1 MLKPVAFMVMPFGKK
16 AVDATGTSSPTEVD
30 FDALWDRVYDP
41 VLTGLGYEA
50 VRADQDLGALVITE
64 MIQRLTIADLVL
76 ADLTLP
82 NANVYYELGIRHAA
96 KRQGCVIVAAEWANP
111 PFDLVQMR
119 RVPFALN
126 DGTIPQ
132 SEAA

>member
-1 MLKPVAFMVMPFGKK
+1 HAREGLVMLKPVAFMVMPFGKK

-41 VLTGLGYEA
+41 VLT
-50 VRADQDLGALVITE
+50 DQDLGALVITE

-76 ADLTLP
+76 ADVTLP

-96 KRQGCVIVAAEWANP
+96 KRHGCVMVAAEWANP
-111 PFDLVQMR
+111 
-119 RVPFALN
+119 A
-126 DGTIPQ
+126 
-132 SEAA
+132 